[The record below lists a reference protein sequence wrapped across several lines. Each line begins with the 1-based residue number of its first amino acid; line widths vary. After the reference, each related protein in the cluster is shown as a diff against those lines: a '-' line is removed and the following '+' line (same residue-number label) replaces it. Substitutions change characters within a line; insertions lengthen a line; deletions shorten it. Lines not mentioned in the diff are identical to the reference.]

1 MLLELSLF
9 KTYYLNL
16 KFNLKLSLYLYKA
29 NVQIYLNS
37 CKGMNF
43 KPNLLS
49 LLNKHFGY
57 SEFRENQLQI
67 IDCVLENKNTLVIM
81 PTGGGKSLCYQLS
94 AIAAEGTAIIISP
107 LIALMKNQVD
117 VLKGLFD
124 ADGVANVFN
133 SSLTQTER
141 EIVKKQINDGT
152 TKLLY
157 LAPESLTKQKNID
170 FLKNQKISFVAVDEA
185 HCISEWGHDF
195 RPDYRKLNQAVNEIN
210 PELNIIALTATAT
223 PKVQDDIIKNL
234 RLKDVQIYK
243 SSFNRPNLFYEV
255 KHKTDNVNK
264 DVISFIKKNDGKSG
278 IVYCLSRKKV
288 DEITNLLQLNNIN
301 ALPYH
306 AGYESK
312 VRSTNQEH
320 FLMHRCDVIVA
331 TIAFGMGIDKPDI
344 RYVIHYDIPKS
355 LEAYY
360 QETGRAGRDGGEGH
374 CLAFY
379 SYDDIEKLEKFLSA
393 KPVSEREKGLALLE
407 DVASYSETSSNRR
420 KVLLNYFGED
430 YDEINGKGANM
441 DDNSSNPKQKNEV
454 KDEVLIVLN
463 TIIKNKES
471 LKIKDL
477 SKLIISNGND
487 ITIKDEIF
495 KKLNSENKTRLN
507 LIFWKS
513 LIRNL
518 IVNGY
523 LQKKVEDY
531 GIIKV
536 MEKGNEFLNVPH
548 SYMMPIDKD
557 FNDDGLSK
565 NIKSNSDQV
574 IDKILYKILIDERLK
589 LSIEFNI
596 PPFAV
601 FQESSINEMTYK
613 YPLNYD
619 ELSMISG
626 VGEGKSKKFGER
638 IISIISKYCDE
649 NNIEREQDFLIK
661 STGSKST
668 LKLFIIQSVDKKLSI
683 SEIADSKNLSYN
695 DILDEIQTIVFSG
708 TKLDLSYLI
717 NDIFDEDSQEELYDF
732 LIETKTDDVQIL
744 FDEFNDDF
752 EEDDLKL
759 YRIHFYCKV
768 AF

>member
-1 MLLELSLF
+1 
-9 KTYYLNL
+9 
-16 KFNLKLSLYLYKA
+16 
-29 NVQIYLNS
+29 
-37 CKGMNF
+37 MNF

-487 ITIKDEIF
+487 ITIKNEIF

-536 MEKGNEFLNVPH
+536 MEKGNEFLNVPC

-557 FNDDGLSK
+557 FNDNGLSK

>member
-1 MLLELSLF
+1 
-9 KTYYLNL
+9 
-16 KFNLKLSLYLYKA
+16 
-29 NVQIYLNS
+29 
-37 CKGMNF
+37 MNF

-67 IDCVLENKNTLVIM
+67 INCVLENKNTLVIM

-124 ADGVANVFN
+124 VDGVANVFN

-234 RLKDVQIYK
+234 RLKNVKIYK

-430 YDEINGKGANM
+430 YDESNGKGANM
-441 DDNSSNPKQKNEV
+441 DDNSLNPKQKNEV

-463 TIIKNKES
+463 TIKKNKES

-536 MEKGNEFLNVPH
+536 MEKGNEFLNVPY

-649 NNIEREQDFLIK
+649 NNIQREQDFLIK
-661 STGSKST
+661 SIGSKST

-732 LIETKTDDVQIL
+732 LIETKTDDIQIL

-759 YRIHFYCKV
+759 FRIHFYCKV

>member
-1 MLLELSLF
+1 
-9 KTYYLNL
+9 
-16 KFNLKLSLYLYKA
+16 
-29 NVQIYLNS
+29 
-37 CKGMNF
+37 MNF

-487 ITIKDEIF
+487 ITIKDEVF
-495 KKLNSENKTRLN
+495 KKLNYENKTRLN

-536 MEKGNEFLNVPH
+536 MEKGNEFLNVPC

-557 FNDDGLSK
+557 FNDNGLSK

>member
-1 MLLELSLF
+1 
-9 KTYYLNL
+9 
-16 KFNLKLSLYLYKA
+16 
-29 NVQIYLNS
+29 
-37 CKGMNF
+37 MNF

-170 FLKNQKISFVAVDEA
+170 FLKNQNISFVAVDEA

-195 RPDYRKLNQAVNEIN
+195 RPDYRKLNQAINEIN

-487 ITIKDEIF
+487 ITIKDEVF

>member
-1 MLLELSLF
+1 
-9 KTYYLNL
+9 
-16 KFNLKLSLYLYKA
+16 
-29 NVQIYLNS
+29 
-37 CKGMNF
+37 MNF

-195 RPDYRKLNQAVNEIN
+195 RPDYRKLNHAVNEIN

-312 VRSTNQEH
+312 LRSTNQEH

-430 YDEINGKGANM
+430 YDESNGKGANM

-463 TIIKNKES
+463 TIKKNKES

-601 FQESSINEMTYK
+601 FQESSIYEMTYK

>member
-1 MLLELSLF
+1 
-9 KTYYLNL
+9 
-16 KFNLKLSLYLYKA
+16 
-29 NVQIYLNS
+29 
-37 CKGMNF
+37 MNF

-67 IDCVLENKNTLVIM
+67 INCVLENKNTLVIM

-94 AIAAEGTAIIISP
+94 AITAEGTAIIISP

-430 YDEINGKGANM
+430 YDESNGKGANM

-463 TIIKNKES
+463 TIKKNKES

>member
-1 MLLELSLF
+1 
-9 KTYYLNL
+9 
-16 KFNLKLSLYLYKA
+16 
-29 NVQIYLNS
+29 
-37 CKGMNF
+37 MNF

-195 RPDYRKLNQAVNEIN
+195 RPDYRKLNKAINEIK

-264 DVISFIKKNDGKSG
+264 DVISFIKKNPGKSG

-360 QETGRAGRDGGEGH
+360 QETGRAGRDGGEGY

-379 SYDDIEKLEKFLSA
+379 SYDDIEKLERFLSA

-441 DDNSSNPKQKNEV
+441 DDNSSNSKQKNEV
-454 KDEVLIVLN
+454 KDEVSIVLN
-463 TIIKNKES
+463 TIVKNKES

-487 ITIKDEIF
+487 ITIKDDIF
-495 KKLNSENKTRLN
+495 KKFNSENKSRLN

-513 LIRNL
+513 LIRDM
-518 IVNGY
+518 IVNRY

-536 MEKGNEFLNVPH
+536 MEKGNEFLNAPF
-548 SYMMPIDKD
+548 SYMIPLDKD
-557 FNDDGLSK
+557 YNDDEISK
-565 NIKSNSDQV
+565 NTKSNSDQV

-613 YPLNYD
+613 YPLNFD

-638 IISIISKYCDE
+638 IISVISKYCDE
-649 NNIEREQDFLIK
+649 NNIEREQDFIIK

-695 DILDEIQTIVFSG
+695 DILDEIQTIVLSG

-744 FDEFNDDF
+744 FEEFNDDF

-759 YRIHFYCKV
+759 FRIHFYCKV

>member
-1 MLLELSLF
+1 
-9 KTYYLNL
+9 
-16 KFNLKLSLYLYKA
+16 
-29 NVQIYLNS
+29 
-37 CKGMNF
+37 MNF

-133 SSLTQTER
+133 SSLTQTEKK
-141 EIVKKQINDGT
+141 IVKKQINDGI

-518 IVNGY
+518 IVNRY

-574 IDKILYKILIDERLK
+574 IDKILYEILIDERLK

-619 ELSMISG
+619 ELSMILG

-732 LIETKTDDVQIL
+732 LIETKTDDIQIL

>member
-1 MLLELSLF
+1 
-9 KTYYLNL
+9 
-16 KFNLKLSLYLYKA
+16 
-29 NVQIYLNS
+29 
-37 CKGMNF
+37 MNF

-536 MEKGNEFLNVPH
+536 MEKGNEFLNVPY
-548 SYMMPIDKD
+548 SYMMSIDKD
-557 FNDDGLSK
+557 FKDDGLSK
-565 NIKSNSDQV
+565 NIKPNSDQV